1 MSLFWSFK
9 MLKITRQQLELT
21 SLTSNNIKWKKLLVL
36 LKRNGLKI
44 HYFFW
49 SLIYVSSQNDGQTE
63 RLYGQMVKILTGRY
77 FKPLFFL

>member
-1 MSLFWSFK
+1 

-36 LKRNGLKI
+36 LKRNGLKK
-44 HYFFW
+44 HFFFW
-49 SLIYVSSQNDGQTE
+49 SLTYVSSQNDQQTE
-63 RLYGQMVKILTGRY
+63 RLYGQMVNILKGRY